1 MKIKCYDNYNKQSLI
16 ISFPDDEI
24 DLDSFSSN
32 YAYGKISMRFEI
44 VGDGEDP
51 NPKRWSDLK
60 NFKIIKEFGHESIL
74 LKALIH
80 CLDKKL

>member
-1 MKIKCYDNYNKQSLI
+1 
-16 ISFPDDEI
+16 
-24 DLDSFSSN
+24 
-32 YAYGKISMRFEI
+32 MRFEI

-60 NFKIIKEFGHESIL
+60 NFKIIKEFGHESTL
-74 LKALIH
+74 LKALIY